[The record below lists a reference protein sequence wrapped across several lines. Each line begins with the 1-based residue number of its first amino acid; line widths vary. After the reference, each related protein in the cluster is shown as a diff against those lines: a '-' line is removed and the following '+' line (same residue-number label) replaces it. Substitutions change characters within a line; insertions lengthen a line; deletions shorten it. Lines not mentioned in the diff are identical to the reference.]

1 MTAMLC
7 YVMRRKEYT
16 KIEDFIE
23 DVSFSNWVFKKS
35 LSDVNFWNEW
45 IKKNP
50 KNTTLVNDAKAI
62 LLGVQFKKNEISSE
76 RLDAEWQKLE
86 SKINARN
93 QAKVKKVNFL
103 LNRRL
108 TGVAATITLLI
119 MSSLFFFAKP
129 TTIVHKTA
137 FGEVLNI
144 KLSDGTDVTL
154 NSNSSLS
161 FKEANPRKIKLK
173 GEASFKVVKK
183 SSTKSKFWVNTND
196 LQVEVYGTEFNVNS
210 HNKKTQV
217 FLQEGSVQLKLK
229 NGSNKKMIPGD
240 LVSYSFATNSILA
253 EKRPLR
259 PELEISWKDG
269 SLIFD
274 RSTLKAAMHKIEETY
289 GLTTIFEDI
298 AIESILLTG
307 AVPTK
312 NIDICIQTIEKSA
325 QVSIVKKN
333 NKLYISK
340 K

>member
-1 MTAMLC
+1 MK
-7 YVMRRKEYT
+7 RKEYT
-16 KIEDFIE
+16 IIKDFLN
-23 DVSFSNWVFKKS
+23 DPSFSNWVFEKN
-35 LSDVNFWNEW
+35 LADTNFWNEW
-45 IKKNP
+45 IEHNP
-50 KNTTLVNDAKAI
+50 KNKELVHDAKAI
-62 LLGVQFKKNEISSE
+62 LLGVQFKKSTISTE
-76 RLDAEWQKLE
+76 KLNAEWLQFENKISAS
-86 SKINARN
+86 SKIKET
-93 QAKVKKVNFL
+93 KVKYLINKKII
-103 LNRRL
+103 
-108 TGVAATITLLI
+108 GVAATIALI
-119 MSSLFFFAKP
+119 IISSLYLYVEP
-129 TTIVHKTA
+129 TTILHKTT

-161 FKEANPRKIKLK
+161 FKEDNPRKVKLK
-173 GEASFKVVKK
+173 GEAFFKVTKK
-183 SSTKSKFWVNTND
+183 ISAKSKFLVHTND

-217 FLQEGSVQLKLK
+217 FLQEGSIQLNLK

-240 LVSYSFATNSILA
+240 LISYSFVSNSILA

-274 RSTLKAAMHKIEETY
+274 RSTLKVAMHKIEETY

-298 AIESILLTG
+298 AIENILLTG

-340 K
+340 N

>member
-1 MTAMLC
+1 MK
-7 YVMRRKEYT
+7 RKEYA
-16 KIEDFIE
+16 KIEDFLE
-23 DVSFSNWVFKKS
+23 DISFSNWVFKKS
-35 LSDVNFWNEW
+35 LADVNFWNEW
-45 IKKNP
+45 INKNP
-50 KNTTLVNDAKAI
+50 ENKALADDAKAV
-62 LLGVQFKKNEISSE
+62 LLGVQFNKNTTSSE
-76 RLDAEWQKLE
+76 KLNAEWQKFE
-86 SKINARN
+86 SNIKARN
-93 QAKVKKVNFL
+93 KTTIIKVNFL
-103 LNRRL
+103 SNRKL
-108 TGVAATITLLI
+108 VSIAATITLLI
-119 MSSLFFFAKP
+119 VSSLYFFNKP
-129 TTIVHKTA
+129 TIIVHKAA

-144 KLSDGTDVTL
+144 KLPDGTDVTL

-161 FKEANPRKIKLK
+161 FKEVSPRKVKLK
-173 GEASFKVVKK
+173 GEAFFKVVKEP
-183 SSTKSKFWVNTND
+183 STKSKFWVSTSD

-210 HNKKTQV
+210 HDKKTQV
-217 FLQEGSVQLKLK
+217 FLQEGSVQLMLK
-229 NGSNKKMIPGD
+229 NGSKKKMIPGD
-240 LVSYSFATNSILA
+240 LISYSYASNSILA

-274 RSTLKAAMHKIEETY
+274 KSTLKAAMHKIEENY

-298 AIESILLTG
+298 AIENILLTG